1 MKLYDDPRAPNPRRV
16 RMFLAEKG
24 IEVERVAVDIANRK
38 NLDPDYLAKNPLGL
52 LPCLELEDG
61 RLIRESMAICR
72 YFEALH
78 VEPPLFG
85 RDPFEQAMVE
95 QWSRHAEL
103 ELLLPIALSFQNT
116 SPYWQG
122 RKRQV
127 PEFGEVSRDN
137 ALSRLALFDEALRGR
152 AFLVGDALTVADI
165 TLFCAVD
172 FARVVKI
179 RVDEQHPDLLRHYQ
193 AMGARPSAKA

>member
-16 RMFLAEKG
+16 RMFLAEKNIP
-24 IEVERVAVDIANRK
+24 IERITVEIGK
-38 NLDPDYLAKNPLGL
+38 GQNLEAAYREKNPLGL
-52 LPCLELEDG
+52 LPSLELEDG
-61 RLIRESMAICR
+61 RLLCESMAICR

-78 VEPPLFG
+78 PEPRLFG
-85 RDPFEQAMVE
+85 VDAYEQALVE
-95 QWSRHAEL
+95 QWSRHAEF
-103 ELLLPIALSFQNT
+103 ELLLPIALCFQNT

-137 ALSRLALFDEALRGR
+137 ALARLAFFDRALRGR
-152 AFLVGDALTVADI
+152 DFLVGDSLTVADI
-165 TLFCAVD
+165 TLYCAVD
-172 FARVVKI
+172 FARIVKV
-179 RVDEQHPDLLRHYQ
+179 RVDEGHPDLLRHYQ